1 VMTVHTAKGLE
12 FDYVLMPLTQSAFIK
27 QGKTDLILVSDR
39 PQWKMGYRVHWN
51 GFEFE
56 NNYYNEYVGSE
67 KMETIAEEARLLY
80 VALTRARKAV
90 YANSSSQMNPYQT
103 QCWSDL
109 LESGEM
115 LVV

>member
-1 VMTVHTAKGLE
+1 MIG
-12 FDYVLMPLTQSAFIK
+12 
-27 QGKTDLILVSDR
+27 
-39 PQWKMGYRVHWN
+39 
-51 GFEFE
+51 
-56 NNYYNEYVGSE
+56 
-67 KMETIAEEARLLY
+67 EEVRLLY

-90 YANSSSQMNPYQT
+90 YVNSSSQMNPYQA